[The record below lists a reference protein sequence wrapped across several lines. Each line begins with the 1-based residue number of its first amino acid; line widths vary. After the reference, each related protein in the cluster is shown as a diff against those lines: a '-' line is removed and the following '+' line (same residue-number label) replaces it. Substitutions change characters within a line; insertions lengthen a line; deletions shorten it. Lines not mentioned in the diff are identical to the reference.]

1 MSKIIKHR
9 LWEVDEKLFASMRE
23 NSVSDNERNFFS
35 IIRHKQECEV
45 TGLNELLV
53 SEYENEDEI
62 YLVREYYEEYVVGQG
77 IGSDGENEVH
87 VMNLS
92 EALALNLM
100 ELGFIDRNLTLLEWL
115 RECDYR
121 YVNYQ
126 RNWDKEYH
134 G

>member
-1 MSKIIKHR
+1 MNKIKKHK
-9 LWEVDEKLFASMRE
+9 LWDVDERLFAKMHE
-23 NSVSDNERNFFS
+23 NYVSDNERNFFS
-35 IIRHKQECEV
+35 IIRHKQEFEI

-62 YLVREYYEEYVVGQG
+62 YVVREYYEEYVVGQG
-77 IGSDGENEVH
+77 IGSDGEREVH

-92 EALALNLM
+92 EALALNLK
-100 ELGFIDRNLTLLEWL
+100 ELGFIDRDLTLHEWL
-115 RECDYR
+115 RESDYC

>member
-1 MSKIIKHR
+1 MSKRMKHK
-9 LWEVDEKLFASMRE
+9 LWEVDEKLFDSMRE
-23 NSVSDNERNFFS
+23 NSVSVNERNFFS